1 MKNELSE
8 KIRNLGR
15 FARVMRKV
23 RARFPEHALELD
35 RALYDVGQKLESC
48 SDPDCDCKQSF
59 DEFHEQTN
67 RLVEEE
73 LRSVQRTSA
82 SDGEKL

>member
-15 FARVMRKV
+15 FARVMRKIRV
-23 RARFPEHALELD
+23 KFPEHALELD

-73 LRSVQRTSA
+73 LR
-82 SDGEKL
+82 EKSYELN

>member
-1 MKNELSE
+1 MKNE
-8 KIRNLGR
+8 IRTRLRNFAR

-73 LRSVQRTSA
+73 LR
-82 SDGEKL
+82 EKSYELN